1 MPIDALG
8 HPINVGDTVFTHE
21 YGGPSYRLI
30 TKVTKVT
37 KKAVYVNVKRFERE
51 YNENKKQYEYVCK
64 DVSVRRRPDQFLVVN
79 EQLKYNQKKY
89 PENLL

>member
-1 MPIDALG
+1 MLIDALG
-8 HPINVGDTVFTHE
+8 HPIRVGDTVFTHSH
-21 YGGPSYRLI
+21 GSTSYRLI

-37 KKAVYVNVKRFERE
+37 EKAVYVNVKKYARV
-51 YNENKKQYEYVCK
+51 YNEIKKQYEYMFIEAP
-64 DVSVRRRPDQFLVVN
+64 VRRRPDQFLVVN